1 MAMSFL
7 ICLVLLWVSLI
18 SAVSAAE
25 PVWTLERS
33 VERALAVAPELA
45 AAQAAID
52 ARGAAAHELRA
63 WANPRVGARA
73 DNRMGKDDGR
83 GGYDA
88 TELTLT
94 QPLARD
100 RAARREVA
108 TALVAEAQA
117 QRAAERLALERE
129 VAVAFHDVQL
139 RHAQLALA
147 EERLA
152 TTQALTAR
160 RSRARDPLVRVLT
173 PLERLRVQLLTATA
187 EQAVANAEGERA
199 EALSRLSLRLQKSPA
214 ELRLVA
220 PTAAPDLPALAELD
234 ARLNSHP
241 ALAGL
246 AQGEAAARA
255 EVDVARAQRWA
266 DPAVQFFYERDVFAD
281 RRQTVT
287 GVGFEVGL
295 PLWNGGKAAIA
306 QAQANVAR
314 AHSLQEA
321 QRRDLAADLA
331 KSYTHYSHLREQAQ
345 NFRERLLTP
354 AQQVLART
362 RRAFASGE
370 ANLIA
375 FIDASNAYFDAHS
388 QYLQLLHDAW
398 VEAAEVRAA
407 AGVSLVEV
415 RS

>member
-1 MAMSFL
+1 MNL
-7 ICLVLLWVSLI
+7 IAISVLLWMGLASV
-18 SAVSAAE
+18 VFAE

-33 VERALAVAPELA
+33 VERAVAVAPELA

-52 ARGAAAHELRA
+52 ARGAAAQELRT
-63 WANPRVGARA
+63 WANPRAGVRA

-88 TELTLT
+88 TALTLM
-94 QPLARD
+94 QPLAHD
-100 RAARREVA
+100 RAARREAA

-152 TTQALTAR
+152 TTQALIAP

-173 PLERLRVQLLTATA
+173 PLERLRVQLLAATA
-187 EQAVANAEGERA
+187 EQAVANAEGEQA
-199 EALSRLSLRLQKSPA
+199 EALSRLSLRLQKPPA
-214 ELRLVA
+214 ELRVVA
-220 PTAAPDLPALAELD
+220 STAAPELPTLPELD

-246 AQGEAAARA
+246 SQGEAAARA
-255 EVDVARAQRWA
+255 EVGVARAQRWA
-266 DPAVQFFYERDVFAD
+266 DPAVQLFYERDVLAD

-295 PLWNGGKAAIA
+295 PLWNAGKAAIA
-306 QAQANVAR
+306 QAQANVSRTQALR
-314 AHSLQEA
+314 EA
-321 QRRDLAADLA
+321 QRRDLVTDLA

-345 NFRERLLTP
+345 NFRERLLVP
-354 AQQVLART
+354 AEQVLART

-370 ANLIA
+370 TNLIA
-375 FIDASNAYFDAHS
+375 FIDASNAHFDAHS

-407 AGVSLVEV
+407 AGVSLLEV